1 MNKLPNIHPG
11 EVLGEEFLIPLH
23 ISAYRLA
30 KETKMP
36 QTRIS
41 EILKGKRGISADT
54 ALRLAKFLGTTPQFW
69 LGLKNDYDLEE
80 SKKNISKDLE
90 EIHPAELVLV
100 ESKTGNLTNL

>member
-11 EVLGEEFLIPLH
+11 EVLGEEFLIPLR

-41 EILKGKRGISADT
+41 EILKGKRGVSADT

-69 LGLKNDYDLEE
+69 LGLQNDY
-80 SKKNISKDLE
+80 DLE